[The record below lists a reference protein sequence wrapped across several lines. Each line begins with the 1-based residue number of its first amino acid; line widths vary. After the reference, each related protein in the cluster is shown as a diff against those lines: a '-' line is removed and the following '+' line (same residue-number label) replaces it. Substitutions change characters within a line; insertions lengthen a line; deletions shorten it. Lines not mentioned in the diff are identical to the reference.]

1 MTKHGGLGSM
11 WAGLILGIIF
21 VAIYFWWAH

>member
-21 VAIYFWWAH
+21 VAIYVWWAH